1 MNIRTPEQLMDEYCR
16 IRHEVEA
23 MKIRSEVIRAKLEIK
38 DKTYR
43 DTLNAAT
50 ELAADLKQSNGNGEE
65 IYRKLEKQRS
75 LAEDILRKSDEIK
88 ELCAEVETM
97 RDRLSHKEVELAAIN
112 KEGNDLLELLRQPS
126 AGLII

>member
-16 IRHEVEA
+16 IRHEVA
-23 MKIRSEVIRAKLEIK
+23 SMKIRSEVIRAKLEIK

>member
-1 MNIRTPEQLMDEYCR
+1 MDEYCR